1 MFIYVNVN
9 TLSSA
14 RPHFL
19 LVDDTFML
27 TPLCRTLRIAAHTML
42 HSLRPASG
50 SRKTR
55 KRVARGNSAGG
66 GTTAG
71 RGTKGQ
77 HSRVGK
83 GRKHG
88 FEGGQVPLI
97 RRQPKLGG
105 FISPRS
111 KTYEVINLASLE
123 TLDAGTYTIADLKKK
138 RLIRK
143 GDLVKVLGTGGV
155 SKKFQLEVHAAST
168 SAKEA
173 ITKAGGSVT
182 ILRAAR

>member
-1 MFIYVNVN
+1 
-9 TLSSA
+9 
-14 RPHFL
+14 
-19 LVDDTFML
+19 
-27 TPLCRTLRIAAHTML
+27 ML

-55 KRVARGNSAGG
+55 KRVGRGNSAGG

-111 KTYEVINLASLE
+111 KTYEVVNLASLDA
-123 TLDAGTYTIADLKKK
+123 LDAGTYTIADLKAK

-143 GDLVKVLGTGGV
+143 GDLVKVLGEGSI
-155 SKKFQLEVHAAST
+155 SKKLQLEVHAASK

-173 ITKAGGSVT
+173 IAKAGGSVT